1 MALENFTA
9 TGRWRDHDDAA
20 DAPINAST
28 ALPSGKPIT
37 GSVELTAALL
47 EREDQ
52 LVQALAH
59 KLMMYA
65 VGRELEYFDM
75 PQVRAVVQARSGR
88 GLSILGDRHGHRTQ
102 RCVPHAGRCRAS
114 IRFSSGVFGGN
125 GRERVRRVRRVAAM
139 FLTKKY
145 LSRRTVLQAAGVS
158 LGLPFLDAMIPAGTA
173 LAQTAAAPKLRA
185 GFFYLPHGAIMWN
198 TVFGAEMDHWTPS
211 GAGADFKLSPIL
223 EPLEANKRYVTS
235 FGNIENR
242 APQGSVHTLV
252 PATWLSGVRPDQKA
266 TGALMAPTID
276 QMIAAQIGQDSVLP
290 SLEVSS
296 ETTIQSAACGSGAC
310 YYSSTL
316 AFRDTTTPLPMEFN
330 PRKVFVQ
337 LFGAGDTPEERATIS
352 RRRASVLDMINE
364 RTHELQGTLGAQD
377 RAILDAYLES
387 VRETERRIAKASE
400 RDLTGSICPMRRS
413 AS

>member
-1 MALENFTA
+1 MSSRRRCARGSSSIARTPTCNACHGVIDPYGLALENFTA

-20 DAPINAST
+20 DAPIDAST
-28 ALPSGKPIT
+28 TLPSGKPIT

-75 PQVRAVVQARSGR
+75 PQVRAVVQDAADEDYRFSAIVTGIVRSDAFRMQGAAA
-88 GLSILGDRHGHRTQ
+88 HQ
-102 RCVPHAGRCRAS
+102 

-139 FLTKKY
+139 FLTKKH

-158 LGLPFLDAMIPAGTA
+158 LGLPLLDAMIPAATA

-198 TVFGAEMDHWTPS
+198 TSSAPRWTIGRPS

-223 EPLEANKRYVTS
+223 AAARVVQALCDVVRQHREQGAA
-235 FGNIENR
+235 R
-242 APQGSVHTLV
+242 ARSTRSCPPRGS
-252 PATWLSGVRPDQKA
+252 PACAR
-266 TGALMAPTID
+266 I
-276 QMIAAQIGQDSVLP
+276 
-290 SLEVSS
+290 
-296 ETTIQSAACGSGAC
+296 
-310 YYSSTL
+310 
-316 AFRDTTTPLPMEFN
+316 R
-330 PRKVFVQ
+330 
-337 LFGAGDTPEERATIS
+337 
-352 RRRASVLDMINE
+352 RRRA
-364 RTHELQGTLGAQD
+364 R
-377 RAILDAYLES
+377 
-387 VRETERRIAKASE
+387 
-400 RDLTGSICPMRRS
+400 
-413 AS
+413 